1 MPQMHGRCLSTK
13 SCLCLSKVRCFSF
26 PKALTYI
33 SDTHNHRLLLIPI
46 LNCICFVLIPCT
58 AQLFRRFTMWVTQC
72 QIYGYTQHSV
82 THIPNSGVNC
92 THPTPLKWFPAIA
105 FEELAGA
112 TVIET
117 EMLRTVASSGLWHHN
132 TKLRTT
138 ISAPLLH
145 TLHIGDCTLETLHIA
160 HCTLEIAHCTLHIA
174 HCTTLHV
181 AH

>member
-1 MPQMHGRCLSTK
+1 MGIPST
-13 SCLCLSKVRCFSF
+13 V
-26 PKALTYI
+26 P
-33 SDTHNHRLLLIPI
+33 H
-46 LNCICFVLIPCT
+46 
-58 AQLFRRFTMWVTQC
+58 
-72 QIYGYTQHSV
+72 TQHCHYIYMLPCIIMWPNSSV

-112 TVIET
+112 IVIET

-145 TLHIGDCTLETLHIA
+145 TLHIGDCTLETFHIAHWRLHTAHCTLHIAPHYTLHIA
-160 HCTLEIAHCTLHIA
+160 HCTLHTLHSLWINREIV
-174 HCTTLHV
+174 HCQTDNRNF
-181 AH
+181 